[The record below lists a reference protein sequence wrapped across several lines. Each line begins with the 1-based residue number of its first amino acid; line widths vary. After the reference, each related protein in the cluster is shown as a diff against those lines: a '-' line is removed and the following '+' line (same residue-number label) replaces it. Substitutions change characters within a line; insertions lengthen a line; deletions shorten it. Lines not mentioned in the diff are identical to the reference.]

1 MCERRREFELLFQA
15 LFCRSPAEPLLSPF
29 HHIKTEKDKKKTQFL
44 ERDQGVFGMQ
54 PVGGFFCLP
63 LSAAR
68 HQTHGTALVVL
79 LHTTEKKEKQS
90 RKSSLSN
97 ISTIMIGQH
106 GAVNDLAI

>member
-1 MCERRREFELLFQA
+1 MCERRQEFELLFQA

-44 ERDQGVFGMQ
+44 ERDQGVFGLQ

-106 GAVNDLAI
+106 GAVNDLGI